1 MQTKIRP
8 LYPPKSIWAAMY
20 VSFYPPSKEKVGP
33 IAQLRR
39 LWEKISI
46 AGIMPL
52 SVLASGIG
60 RAGGGIVDRD
70 FPKLLIKRPRGLRH
84 DRVGAI

>member
-1 MQTKIRP
+1 
-8 LYPPKSIWAAMY
+8 MY
-20 VSFYPPSKEKVGP
+20 VSFYPPPKEKVGP

-46 AGIMPL
+46 AGIIPL

-60 RAGGGIVDRD
+60 RAGGIPNKD
-70 FPKLLIKRPRGLRH
+70 L
-84 DRVGAI
+84 AINEMAQRAEA